1 MLELLI
7 IVNLALIII
16 CICLTF
22 KAFPKQREKITI
34 ILTCSA
40 LAAILFLII
49 YPNFIP
55 YGSVSCQDLL
65 QGEAQNV
72 AAAIA
77 SYFSE
82 PDHTKTP
89 TINDLVDLEGY
100 IPPEKRKLRK
110 RRNPVQESDL
120 IVFIRGD
127 ADDEIKIWVIAGK
140 NQCPAGK
147 AWVYNMTR
155 HEGKWLK
162 SYEEN

>member
-1 MLELLI
+1 MLQLLI
-7 IVNLALIII
+7 IVNVVLIII

-34 ILTCSA
+34 VLACSA
-40 LAAILFLII
+40 IAGVLFSII
-49 YPNFIP
+49 YPNFVR
-55 YGSVSCQDLL
+55 YGCVSCQSLL

-72 AAAIA
+72 AAAIS

-89 TINDLVDLEGY
+89 TINDLVNVEGY

-110 RRNPVQESDL
+110 PRHPVKESDL
-120 IVFIRGD
+120 IVFITGH

-147 AWVYNMTR
+147 AWVYNMNLG
-155 HEGKWLK
+155 EGEWLK
-162 SYEEN
+162 SYEE

>member
-1 MLELLI
+1 MLELSI
-7 IVNLALIII
+7 IVNLVLIIV

-22 KAFPKQREKITI
+22 KAFPKQREKIKI
-34 ILTCSA
+34 ILASSA
-40 LAAILFLII
+40 IAVPMFLVI
-49 YPNFIP
+49 YPNFIS
-55 YGSVSCQDLL
+55 YGCNSCQGIL

-100 IPPEKRKLRK
+100 IPPNKRKSP
-110 RRNPVQESDL
+110 RRSQDVKESDL
-120 IVFIRGD
+120 IVWISGD
-127 ADDEIKIWVIAGK
+127 ADDEIEILVIVGK
-140 NQCPAGK
+140 GQCPAGN
-147 AWVYNMTR
+147 AWVYNMTLG
-155 HEGKWLK
+155 EGEWLK